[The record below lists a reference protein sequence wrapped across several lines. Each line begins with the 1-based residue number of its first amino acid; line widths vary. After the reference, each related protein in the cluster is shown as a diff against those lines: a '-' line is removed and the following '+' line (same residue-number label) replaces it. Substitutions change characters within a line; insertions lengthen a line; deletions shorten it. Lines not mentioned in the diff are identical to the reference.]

1 MKPFFALLVMQTLL
15 SAAPTMQTGVSASPQ
30 VLNLWPATPP
40 GPAAKVDGAERD
52 LTKPDDKLIAGRKII
67 KLGHVST
74 PQMHVYLPEKTKA
87 HGGAVLVC
95 PGGGFSILA
104 WDLEGTEVAEWL
116 NSIGFA
122 AIVVKYRVPTG
133 HHGNNLNEQ
142 GNAPLKAVGPVMDA
156 QRAMSLT
163 RSHAAEWGLD
173 PQRIGILGFS
183 AGGETAGL
191 TAILRDERL
200 YAKLDAADEHS
211 CAPNFALPIYPGGFY
226 DKETG
231 GLKPYLK
238 VSQDTPPMFFV
249 MAQDDHVNS
258 LNCTVLYT
266 ALTQAKV
273 PAELHLFTRGGHGY
287 GLRPTLTPVTHWPNR
302 AAQWLKD
309 MGFCEASSDWA
320 KAQTTLGNPAD
331 HLPRNVMQITAFGE
345 RAEFSHDSQRVL
357 FLSKQYG
364 DVMEYTIRSGKIRCL
379 TQHFKHHGFNRV
391 NMLSNGDYLLTGPDE
406 TFDATSQDAR
416 LKARHF
422 AKMFVLGR
430 SLTKPP
436 TPLGVVAA
444 EGPAVSRTQLKIAW
458 THHIEGEHRQ
468 TAISTGDLVYENGTP
483 RLANTRLVLTTKDF
497 PEGQRP
503 KMIET
508 QNFTPYDTAITLT
521 AYLIESGHNT
531 EGYTFDLETR
541 KLTNF
546 TRTPDDY
553 EEVEG
558 IFPDGQSTLV
568 ERNHSVGK
576 PWPMVDAW
584 RVWFDGSK
592 EPQRLTR
599 FLDFKGYKASNY
611 VVSDN
616 GRLIA
621 FQLGISG
628 DEAGVGYGL
637 FLMEVETLL

>member
-1 MKPFFALLVMQTLL
+1 MTLRILFALLVLSSWAEAQT
-15 SAAPTMQTGVSASPQ
+15 TF
-30 VLNLWPATPP
+30 LNLWPATPP
-40 GPAAKVDGAERD
+40 GSAAKVDGAERD
-52 LTKPDDKLIAGRKII
+52 LTKPEDKLIAGRKII

-74 PQMHVYLPEKTKA
+74 PQMHVYLPEKAKA

-95 PGGGFSILA
+95 PGGGFHILA

-122 AIVVKYRVPTG
+122 AVVVKYRVPTG
-133 HHGNNLNEQ
+133 HHGNDLNEQ
-142 GNAPLKAVGPVMDA
+142 NNAPLKAVGPVMDA

-163 RSHAAEWGLD
+163 RANATEWGID
-173 PQRIGILGFS
+173 PQRIGIMGFS

-191 TAILRDERL
+191 TAILRDQRL

-226 DKETG
+226 DKETS

-238 VSQDTPPMFFV
+238 ITKDTPPMFFA

-266 ALTQAKV
+266 ALTQSNV

-302 AAQWLKD
+302 AAKWLKD

-379 TQHFKHHGFNRV
+379 TQHFRHHGFNRV
-391 NMLSNGDYLLTGPDE
+391 MMLSNGDYLLTGPDE

-422 AKMFVLGR
+422 AKMFVLDR

-436 TPLGVVAA
+436 TALGVVAA
-444 EGPAVSRTQLKIAW
+444 EGPAVSRKQLKIAW
-458 THHIEGEHRQ
+458 THHLEGEHRQ
-468 TAISTGDLVYENGTP
+468 TAISIGDLVYENGTP
-483 RLANTRLVLTTKDF
+483 RLANTRLLLTTKDF

-508 QNFTPYDTAITLT
+508 QNFTPDDKAITLT

-531 EGYTFDLETR
+531 EGYTFDLETK

-558 IFPDGQSTLV
+558 IFPEGQSTLV

-592 EPQRLTR
+592 EPQRITR

-611 VVSDN
+611 VVSDD

-637 FLMEVETLL
+637 FLMEVETPL

>member
-1 MKPFFALLVMQTLL
+1 MKSLITALFLVSQVLH
-15 SAAPTMQTGVSASPQ
+15 ASGPL
-30 VLNLWPATPP
+30 VLNLWPSMPP
-40 GPAAKVDGAERD
+40 GPAAKTEGAERD
-52 LTKPDDKLIAGRKII
+52 LTKPEDKLIAGRKII

-74 PQMHVYLPEKTKA
+74 PQMHVYLPPKEKA
-87 HGGAVLVC
+87 NGGAVLIC

-116 NSIGFA
+116 NSLGFA
-122 AIVVKYRVPTG
+122 AVVVKYRVPTRE
-133 HHGNNLNEQ
+133 HGDALNEA
-142 GNAPLKAVGPVMDA
+142 GNAPMKAGGPVMDA

-163 RSHAAEWGLD
+163 RTKSAEWGLD
-173 PQRIGILGFS
+173 PHRIGIMGFS

-191 TAILRDERL
+191 AAILREQRL
-200 YAKLDAADEHS
+200 YEKVDAHDEHS
-211 CAPNFALPIYPGGFY
+211 CAPSFALPIYPGGFY

-238 VSQDTPPMFFV
+238 VTKDTPPMFFA

-258 LNCTVLYT
+258 LNCIVLYT
-266 ALTQAKV
+266 ELTKNKV
-273 PAELHLFTRGGHGY
+273 PAELHLFTHGGHGY
-287 GLRPTLTPVTHWPNR
+287 GLRPTFTPVTHWTR
-302 AAQWLKD
+302 AAEQWLK
-309 MGFCEASSDWA
+309 GVCASAQSDWA
-320 KAQTTLGNPAD
+320 KAQAAFAGNPAD
-331 HLPRNVMQITAFGE
+331 HLPPNIHQITSFGE

-364 DVMEYTIRSGKIRCL
+364 DVMEYTIRTGHIRCL

-391 NMLSNGDYLLTGPDE
+391 MLLSNGDYLLTGPDE
-406 TFDATSQDAR
+406 TFDATNKEAR
-416 LKARHF
+416 LKARRF
-422 AKMFVLGR
+422 AKMFVLDQ

-444 EGPAVSRTQLKIAW
+444 EGPAVSRSQLEIAW

-468 TAISTGDLVYENGTP
+468 TAISCGDIIYDNGTP
-483 RLANTRLVLTTKDF
+483 KLANARLVLTTKDF

-508 QNFTPYDTAITLT
+508 QNFTPDDKAITLT
-521 AYLIESGHNT
+521 AYLIENGHNT
-531 EGYTFDLETR
+531 EGYTFDLETKR
-541 KLTNF
+541 LTNF

-553 EEVEG
+553 EDVEG
-558 IFPDGQSTLV
+558 IFPDGKSTLV

-584 RVWFDGSK
+584 RVWFDGSH

-599 FLDFKGYKASNY
+599 FLDFPGYKAANY
-611 VVSDN
+611 VVSDDA
-616 GRLIA
+616 RLIA

-637 FLMEVETLL
+637 FLMELE

>member
-1 MKPFFALLVMQTLL
+1 MKMLSIFLIALASLC
-15 SAAPTMQTGVSASPQ
+15 SAAEPK
-30 VLNLWPATPP
+30 LIKLWPGAVP
-40 GPAAKVDGAERD
+40 GPAAKTEGAERD
-52 LTKPDDKLIAGRKII
+52 LTKPQDKLIAGRKII

-74 PQMHVYLPEKTKA
+74 PQMHVYLPSKEKA
-87 HGGAVLVC
+87 NGGAVVVC

-104 WDLEGTEVAEWL
+104 WDLEGLEVAEWL

-122 AIVVKYRVPTG
+122 AIVVKYRVPTRE
-133 HHGNNLNEQ
+133 HGDALNEA
-142 GNAPLKAVGPVMDA
+142 GNAPMKAAGPVMDA

-163 RSHAAEWGLD
+163 RAKSAEWGLD
-173 PQRIGILGFS
+173 PKRIGIMGFS

-191 TAILRDERL
+191 TAILREQRL
-200 YAKLDAADEHS
+200 YAKVDAHDEHS
-211 CAPNFALPIYPGGFY
+211 CAPDFALPIYPGGFY
-226 DKETG
+226 DKQSG

-238 VSQDTPPMFFV
+238 ITKDTPPMFFA

-258 LNCTVLYT
+258 LNCLVLYT
-266 ALTQAKV
+266 ELTKNKV
-273 PAELHLFTRGGHGY
+273 PAELHLFTHGGHGY
-287 GLRPTLTPVTHWPNR
+287 GLRPTFTPVTHWPNL
-302 AAQWLKD
+302 ASKWLRN
-309 MGFCEASSDWA
+309 MGFATSPASLA
-320 KAQTTLGNPAD
+320 APGTPGQGNPAG
-331 HLPRNVMQITAFGE
+331 HLPPNIQQITSFGE

-364 DVMEYTIRSGKIRCL
+364 DVMEYTIRTGHIRCL

-391 NMLSNGDYLLTGPDE
+391 NVLSNGDYLLTGPDE
-406 TFDATSQDAR
+406 TFDATNKEAR
-416 LKARHF
+416 LKARQF
-422 AKMFVLGR
+422 AKIFVLDQ

-444 EGPAVSRTQLKIAW
+444 EGPAVSRSQLEIAW

-468 TAISTGDLVYENGTP
+468 TAISCGDIVYDNGTP
-483 RLANTRLVLTTKDF
+483 KLASARLVLTTKDF

-508 QNFTPYDTAITLT
+508 QNFTPDDKAITLT
-521 AYLIESGHNT
+521 AYLIENGHNT
-531 EGYTFDLETR
+531 EGYTFDLESKR
-541 KLTNF
+541 LTNF

-558 IFPDGQSTLV
+558 IFPDGKSTLV
-568 ERNHSVGK
+568 ERNHSVGN

-584 RVWFDGSK
+584 RVWFDGSH
-592 EPQRLTR
+592 EPQRITR
-599 FLDFKGYKASNY
+599 FLDFPGYKAANY
-611 VVSDN
+611 VVSDD

-637 FLMEVETLL
+637 FLMEYE

>member
-1 MKPFFALLVMQTLL
+1 MARGGAAVGVRLEEDPSRLV
-15 SAAPTMQTGVSASPQ
+15 VR
-30 VLNLWPATPP
+30 V
-40 GPAAKVDGAERD
+40 E
-52 LTKPDDKLIAGRKII
+52 PDF
-67 KLGHVST
+67 GH
-74 PQMHVYLPEKTKA
+74 HVYLPPKDKA
-87 HGGAVLVC
+87 NGGAVLVC

-116 NSIGFA
+116 NTLGFA
-122 AIVVKYRVPTG
+122 AIVVKYRVPTRE
-133 HHGNNLNEQ
+133 HGNDLNEA

-163 RSHAAEWGLD
+163 RAHAAEWGLD
-173 PQRIGILGFS
+173 PERIGIMGFS

-191 TAILRDERL
+191 ASMLGNERL
-200 YAKLDAADEHS
+200 YPKVDAGDESS
-211 CAPNFALPIYPGGFY
+211 CAPDFTLLIYPGGFY
-226 DKETG
+226 DKESG

-238 VSQDTPPMFFV
+238 VTKDTPPMFFV
-249 MAQDDHVNS
+249 MAQDDHVNP
-258 LNCTVLYT
+258 LNCTVLYSE
-266 ALTQAKV
+266 LTKNKL

-302 AAQWLKD
+302 AAKWLKD
-309 MGFCEASSDWA
+309 MGFASSPA
-320 KAQTTLGNPAD
+320 SLAEPGTVSSGNPAD
-331 HLPRNVMQITAFGE
+331 HLPPNVMQITKFGE

-357 FLSKQYG
+357 FLSKQFG
-364 DVMEYTIRSGKIRCL
+364 DVMEYTIRTGKIRCL

-391 NMLSNGDYLLTGPDE
+391 MVLSNGDYLLTGPDE
-406 TFDATSQDAR
+406 TFDATDREAR

-422 AKMFVLGR
+422 AKLFVLDRG
-430 SLTKPP
+430 LTKPP
-436 TPLGVVAA
+436 TPLGFVAA

-458 THHIEGEHRQ
+458 THHREGELRQ
-468 TAISTGDLVYENGTP
+468 TAISTGDIVYESGIP
-483 RLANTRLVLTTKDF
+483 KLANTRLVLKTKDF

-508 QNFTPYDTAITLT
+508 QNFVGPDDKIITLS
-521 AYLIESGHNT
+521 AYLIENGHNT
-531 EGYTFDLETR
+531 EGYTFDLEA
-541 KLTNF
+541 KQLTNF
-546 TRTPDDY
+546 SNTPDDY

-558 IFPDGQSTLV
+558 AFPDGLSTLV

-599 FLDFKGYKASNY
+599 FLDFPGYKASNY
-611 VVSDN
+611 VISDD
-616 GRLIA
+616 GRLMA

-637 FLMEVETLL
+637 FLMELDP